1 MQYHPFCSHLL
12 VPFHQTLLF
21 STHRRVHQLID
32 YARLLALQEFIELRE
47 RHGLPTFVVQLQAS
61 VVCMLKFVDDSPLH
75 FGEDDPE
82 SQSQSASSQITVVL
96 SMQEVRK
103 VCESDGPSLLSH
115 FLTRDGRL
123 PLPQTPRFVG
133 VQIQAP
139 KHLFDGVLHDLYR
152 VPLHLPPV
160 HSVPH
165 QVFVLLVLLQ
175 VLLYYVKSFNA
186 VSVLFGSSVKHHF
199 RSIDEGFLKR

>member
-1 MQYHPFCSHLL
+1 MVNTLPCTLSRFVVDPLYPHPL
-12 VPFHQTLLF
+12 VPLCDGFFL

-61 VVCMLKFVDDSPLH
+61 VVCMLNFVDDSPLH

-82 SQSQSASSQITVVL
+82 SQRRSASSNIAVVL

-139 KHLFDGVLHDLYR
+139 KHLFDGVFHDLYR

-175 VLLYYVKSFNA
+175 VLLYYVKGFDS
-186 VSVLFGSSVKHHF
+186 VSVLY
-199 RSIDEGFLKR
+199 